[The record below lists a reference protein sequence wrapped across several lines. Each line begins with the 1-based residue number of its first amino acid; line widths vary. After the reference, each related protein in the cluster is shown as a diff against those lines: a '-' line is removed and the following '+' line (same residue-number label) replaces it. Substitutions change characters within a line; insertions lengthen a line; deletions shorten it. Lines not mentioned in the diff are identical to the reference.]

1 VRLLAHYDVYVVAC
15 HPRDHLIPEQKE
27 RIFLRGAG
35 PHPALL
41 VAGRVAGVWSRTLR
55 GSRMDV
61 EVEPFGRLTDRQRRE
76 LADEAA
82 RVALTFGAAAALV
95 EK

>member
-1 VRLLAHYDVYVVAC
+1 
-15 HPRDHLIPEQKE
+15 
-27 RIFLRGAG
+27 
-35 PHPALL
+35 
-41 VAGRVAGVWSRTLR
+41 
-55 GSRMDV
+55 MDV